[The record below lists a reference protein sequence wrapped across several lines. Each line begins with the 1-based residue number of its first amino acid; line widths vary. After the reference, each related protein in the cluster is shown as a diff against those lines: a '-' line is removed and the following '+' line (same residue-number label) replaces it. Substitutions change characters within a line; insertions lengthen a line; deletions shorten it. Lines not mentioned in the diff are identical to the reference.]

1 MSTQA
6 QQYPE
11 CIASLPCG
19 EFTDAGVRRV
29 LKGYSDM
36 LDEQF
41 AEAVFCFSDAP
52 EREGYIGIDEQDE
65 NDEWTGRCL
74 SMYYEADPDDGRV
87 SFEIEGFFEE
97 SPEPSI
103 SDRPKGVKARYSF
116 RMPEAKKAYA
126 IGDIDEYRLRQTREE
141 YALYEACR

>member
-11 CIASLPCG
+11 CIASLPRG

-36 LDEQF
+36 LDELF

-52 EREGYIGIDEQDE
+52 EREGYIGIDEQGE

-74 SMYYEADPDDGRV
+74 SMYYEADPETGRV
-87 SFEIEGFFEE
+87 IFEVEGFFEDTGAHV
-97 SPEPSI
+97 
-103 SDRPKGVKARYSF
+103 SDRPKGVKETYTF

-126 IGDIDEYRLRQTREE
+126 IGDIDEYRLKQAREE
-141 YALYEACR
+141 YVLYEAYR

>member
-19 EFTDAGVRRV
+19 AFTDAGVRKV
-29 LKGYSDM
+29 LKGYADM

-52 EREGYIGIDEQDE
+52 EREGYIGIDEQAE

-74 SMYYEADPDDGRV
+74 SMYYEADPDAGRV
-87 SFEIEGFFEE
+87 IFEVEGFFEDTDA
-97 SPEPSI
+97 PV
-103 SDRPKGVKARYSF
+103 SDRPKGVKETYTF
-116 RMPEAKKAYA
+116 RMPEAKEAYA
-126 IGDIDEYRLRQTREE
+126 VGDADEYMYKQ
-141 YALYEACR
+141 ALYDYAQHNYHL

>member
-1 MSTQA
+1 MSTQG

-11 CIASLPCG
+11 CIASLPCV
-19 EFTDAGVRRV
+19 EFTDAGVRKV
-29 LKGYSDM
+29 LKGYADM

-74 SMYYEADPDDGRV
+74 SMYYEADPEAGRV
-87 SFEIEGFFEE
+87 IFEVEGFFEDTDA
-97 SPEPSI
+97 PV
-103 SDRPKGVKARYSF
+103 SDRPKGVKETYTF

-126 IGDIDEYRLRQTREE
+126 IGDVDEYIKNEMT
-141 YALYEACR
+141 YECSMRYHYL